1 MAEAFVSVKRLQ
13 KFLES
18 EEMHGM
24 IKNGMPRTEDNFGS
38 IISVKELTANWPTA
52 KEKCFENKGMSD
64 DEINGMSVKRNG
76 LHNTLSNI
84 NVNIRRGSLVGIV
97 GPVGAGKCNKKNQNL
112 LSMCNVL
119 LL

>member
-13 KFLES
+13 NFLES

-24 IKNGMPRTEDNFGS
+24 IKNGIPTTEDNS
-38 IISVKELTANWPTA
+38 DSMISVKDLTANWPTA

-64 DEINGMSVKRNG
+64 DEINEMSVKTNG

-97 GPVGAGKCNKKNQNL
+97 GPVGAGKCNMKNQNIY
-112 LSMCNVL
+112 CRCTTF
-119 LL
+119 